1 MSVIYFTVMKEQQAY
16 LEEQIRIAIK
26 ESGLT
31 IYRLAKDSGVP
42 QPVLSRFVNAKRG
55 ITLSTASK
63 LATTLGLELV
73 PKKTKGK
80 VIYGEHI

>member
-1 MSVIYFTVMKEQQAY
+1 MTSIVDVIYFMVMKEQQAY
-16 LEEQIRIAIK
+16 LEEQIRAAIK

-63 LATTLGLELV
+63 LAATLGLELV
-73 PKKTKGK
+73 PKKPKTKGR
-80 VIYGEHI
+80 